1 MAVDGRRVLREG
13 MKTVKESR
21 YSLDND
27 RWKVVELLSNMQKMK
42 KRRSTQ
48 TVGSSERRLMAGRSS
63 RDIAE
68 GSLGIAAV
76 NDQ

>member
-1 MAVDGRRVLREG
+1 
-13 MKTVKESR
+13 
-21 YSLDND
+21 
-27 RWKVVELLSNMQKMK
+27 MQKMK

-76 NDQ
+76 KEE